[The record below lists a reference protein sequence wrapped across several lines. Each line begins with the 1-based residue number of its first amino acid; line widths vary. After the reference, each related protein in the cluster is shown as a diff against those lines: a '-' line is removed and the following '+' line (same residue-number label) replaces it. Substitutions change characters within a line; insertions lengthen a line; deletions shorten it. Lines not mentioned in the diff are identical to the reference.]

1 MKQIIEILLSRRVIV
16 PLLIIVFSVLI
27 YLFFSTIIKKIL
39 TFKLK
44 GVRINDR
51 RQKTTIGLITN
62 ILKYFI
68 SIVALLMILDVYG
81 IDTKS
86 LIASLGVVSL
96 VAGLALQDFLK
107 DIIAGISI
115 LFEDQYA
122 VGDVVSIGTFKG
134 TVTYLGVKSTRIKSF
149 TGEVLIIPNRNIDKV
164 INHSLENSISYL
176 DIPVPYDSNLLKVK
190 EVLENVCNELSI
202 ELNLE
207 NKAEVMGVEEFSDNS
222 INIRIGFSC
231 DYLRKLE
238 YERKF
243 REKIKSA
250 FDENNIEIPFTQVV
264 IHNGK

>member
-1 MKQIIEILLSRRVIV
+1 MQDIIIVLLNKKVIV
-16 PLLIIVFSVLI
+16 PLLIILFSVLI
-27 YLFFSTIIKKIL
+27 YISLSTLIKKIL

-51 RQKTTIGLITN
+51 RHNTTVGLITN

-68 SIVALLMILDVYG
+68 AIIALLMILDVYG

-107 DIIAGISI
+107 DIIAGMSI

-122 VGDVVSIGTFKG
+122 VGDVVTIGDFKG

-149 TGEVLIIPNRNIDKV
+149 TGEVLIISNRNIDKV
-164 INHSLENSISYL
+164 INHSLENCTSYI
-176 DIPVPYDSNLLKVK
+176 DIPVSYDSNISFVK
-190 EVLENVCNELSI
+190 EILDETCQEIFTQLKLSEKPEVRGIQEFGENGIVIRVAFNCSYD
-202 ELNLE
+202 
-207 NKAEVMGVEEFSDNS
+207 NKIV
-222 INIRIGFSC
+222 
-231 DYLRKLE
+231 
-238 YERKF
+238 YEQKF
-243 REKIKSA
+243 REQIKNK

-264 IHNGK
+264 VHHGK